1 MRARWYM
8 CARQAAKKKLELV
21 IQIDT
26 KNMMK
31 RLKKTLSDHDK
42 AIRLLEGGLVEIDGL
57 VFSIDEAGP
66 EDDPCY
72 SCQLD
77 SICSPNIQSICM
89 EADMITRTS
98 HRMILH

>member
-1 MRARWYM
+1 M
-8 CARQAAKKKLELV
+8 AKTTKKE
-21 IQIDT
+21 
-26 KNMMK
+26 
-31 RLKKTLSDHDK
+31 LSDHDK

-72 SCQLD
+72 SCELD
-77 SICSPNIQSICM
+77 SICSQNILNICM
-89 EADMITRTS
+89 EADKITRTY